1 MLPRGTDKDP
11 FNEVPIAVY
20 FAGLR
25 ILELILNGRFVVAGN
40 HPEIPVVILTGIV
53 PSLVPG
59 LKNWLDNITAKHNN
73 ITFLLKPQ
81 RMQNIIGALFQS

>member
-59 LKNWLDNITAKHNN
+59 LKN